1 METRNPLRT
10 LVKLADAED
19 IKNEET
25 PPLDLPLEI
34 NIVRSKLESQNL
46 YAETQHPNLEVL
58 LAQTVAPIFGVDL
71 TFGSIV
77 VILIYPIFQFQI
89 VFANN
94 AKMKKEKETR
104 FLDRSHL
111 WTQLPHT

>member
-1 METRNPLRT
+1 MKKPLLLIYHWKLILLDRNWYL
-10 LVKLADAED
+10 K
-19 IKNEET
+19 I
-25 PPLDLPLEI
+25 
-34 NIVRSKLESQNL
+34 L

-58 LAQTVAPIFGVDL
+58 LAQTVAPILGVDL

-77 VILIYPIFQFQI
+77 VIVIYPIFQFQI

-111 WTQLPHT
+111 WNQFSHT